1 MSRRSRRRD
10 ERGAVALVVALLT
23 IAVVI
28 PIAAMGVDLGMQR
41 VARRDMQAVADM
53 IALDMARHL
62 DGRKFMV
69 IKKANKWTSGV
80 RHSIARNLNLS
91 PEREAALL
99 SGGDKIEVDVEGEGP
114 TSIAVVSGD
123 PLAGRKDL
131 EVRITMGRLD
141 AADGVF
147 EEVTDLPH
155 QVPSAVRVVT
165 STSVDFAFSS
175 GSGGASRSAIA
186 TADPLAC
193 HKIGSWGADLR
204 TSHSVL
210 GGLLGSIDANIDLDA
225 VHYDALANAQVTLAD
240 VFTGVSA
247 GTPDAVLASMIS
259 LGDFI
264 DVLVSA
270 LPASSPATEIL
281 DARVGDVLT
290 TALAAKS
297 IRLGQMV
304 SLAGDPDVALAGNVN
319 VLDLVQGAIF
329 AANGDNAIAV
339 PGLVVTVPGLTNVD
353 VKAHVVQ
360 RPQIACGFGSSAQ
373 TSQIDVALGGD
384 LLDIPLGFLRPP
396 LRGRLDT
403 RVRVANAA
411 SILDSVTCTTAGPQS
426 MSVSMPAPSLARLD
440 LDLDLRVLGL
450 PLTKT
455 TVSSASTGPT
465 GVHELP
471 LPSAYDVP
479 VRTQGSGSLGLPTA
493 SQVRTSL
500 LGLPLGLLLDPVLL
514 ALQPV
519 LQALESALLDQVL
532 PHLGIEVAG
541 ADLYAVRTPD
551 CVAPNLR
558 G

>member
-1 MSRRSRRRD
+1 MMRRLKRRS
-10 ERGAVALVVALLT
+10 EGGAVSLLVALVTVALVV
-23 IAVVI
+23 
-28 PIAAMGVDLGMQR
+28 PIASMAVDLGMQR
-41 VARRDMQAVADM
+41 VARRDMQAIADLV
-53 IALDMARHL
+53 ALDMARHL
-62 DGRKFMV
+62 DGRKFAV
-69 IKKANKWTSGV
+69 IKEANAWESGI
-80 RHSIARNLNLS
+80 RSSIARNVNVS
-91 PEREAALL
+91 AADEAKLV
-99 SGGDKIEVDVEGEGP
+99 SGGDKIAVSTEDVTFVAQVPEAFIRGKQGL
-114 TSIAVVSGD
+114 VVRVT
-123 PLAGRKDL
+123 L
-131 EVRITMGRLD
+131 GRLN
-141 AADGVF
+141 AGTGEF
-147 EEVTDLPH
+147 EQVTNPAK
-155 QVPSAVRVVT
+155 QVPSAVRVVA
-165 STSVDFAFSS
+165 STVLNLAFS
-175 GSGGASRSAIA
+175 GASGGASRTAVA
-186 TADPLAC
+186 TSDPLAC
-193 HKIGSWGADLR
+193 HRVGSWGADLR

-210 GGLLGSIDANIDLDA
+210 DGLFNSIDANIDLDA
-225 VHYDALANAQVTLAD
+225 IHYDALANAQLTLAD

-247 GTPDAVLASMIS
+247 GSPDAVLASMIS

-270 LPASSPATEIL
+270 LPAGSPAIEIL
-281 DARVGDVLT
+281 DARIGDVLT
-290 TALAAKS
+290 TGLAAKS
-297 IRLGQMV
+297 IRLGQIV
-304 SLAGDPDVALAGNVN
+304 ALAGDPDVALAGNVN

-339 PGLVVTVPGLTNVD
+339 PGLVVTVPGLTSVE

-360 RPQIACGFGSSAQ
+360 SPQIACGFGSTAE
-373 TSQIDVALGGD
+373 TSQIDVALGGE
-384 LLDIPLGFLRPP
+384 LLDIPLGFLQPS
-396 LRGRLDT
+396 LRGRIDA

-411 SILDSVTCTTAGPQS
+411 ATLDSVTCTTAGPQS
-426 MSVSMPAPSLARLD
+426 MSVTMPAPSLARLD

-455 TVSSASTGPT
+455 TVSTASTGPT

-493 SQVRTSL
+493 SQVKASL